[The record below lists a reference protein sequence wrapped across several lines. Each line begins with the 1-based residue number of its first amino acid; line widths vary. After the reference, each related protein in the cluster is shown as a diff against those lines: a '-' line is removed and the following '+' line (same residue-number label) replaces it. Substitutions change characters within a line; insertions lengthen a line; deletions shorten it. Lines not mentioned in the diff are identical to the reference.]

1 MKLIFAT
8 IATAVFLIA
17 IGHLGPVTAQDQF
30 MRFGRQP
37 DDMVM
42 RFGRGG
48 MDDAYMRFGRAGM
61 DDAYMR
67 FGRGEAAPFLRFGK
81 KFDVDLKRLGWK

>member
-1 MKLIFAT
+1 
-8 IATAVFLIA
+8 
-17 IGHLGPVTAQDQF
+17 
-30 MRFGRQP
+30 MRFGRP
-37 DDMVM
+37 GDDMMM
-42 RFGRGG
+42 RFGRAG